1 MASNAFKLHSVI
13 ALAAAAA
20 LGLGSAAP
28 ASADKPSWA
37 GNGNGNGKSHK
48 ADKADKSDKGKGSK
62 YAKDDDR
69 HDWQG
74 KHGKHFGDHDRD
86 VVRRYYGEEF
96 RKGKGCPPGL
106 AKKHNGCM
114 PPGLAKKWRYGHALP
129 RDVTWYPLPKE
140 LIIKLPAPPV
150 DYRYV
155 RVASDILLIAVGT
168 NMVVD
173 AITDLGQI

>member
-1 MASNAFKLHSVI
+1 MAMNTFRLSTVVAI
-13 ALAAAAA
+13 AAAAA
-20 LGLGSAAP
+20 LGLGTVAAANAGKP
-28 ASADKPSWA
+28 AFA
-37 GNGNGNGKSHK
+37 GNGNGNGHGNSHK
-48 ADKADKSDKGKGSK
+48 ADKDKGEK
-62 YAKDDDR
+62 YSRHEDDR
-69 HDWQG
+69 HEWQK
-74 KHGKHFGDHDRD
+74 KHSKHFDDHDRD
-86 VVRRYYGEEF
+86 VVNHYYQREF

-114 PPGLAKKWRYGHALP
+114 PPGLAKKWRYGHSLP
-129 RDVTWYPLPKE
+129 RDVAWYPLPHE

-173 AITDLGQI
+173 AIEDIGSI